1 LLLGTGAVAAGAE
14 RPNILV
20 IMGDDIGIWNISRYS
35 IGQMGYQTP
44 GIETAFA
51 VLLDWVGGQSENRTI
66 RNQAH
71 PIGAFFSSGNS
82 P

>member
-35 IGQMGYQTP
+35 IGQWLFEILPAITEPEQLDD
-44 GIETAFA
+44 
-51 VLLDWVGGQSENRTI
+51 LLPQNIDPRDL
-66 RNQAH
+66 R
-71 PIGAFFSSGNS
+71 S
-82 P
+82 PEI